1 MGAGPWEGRD
11 PVRLRRR
18 AGAGVGVRFRLTTL
32 ESSQVRGLRPTEQRL
47 SSPAL
52 ASMSFIPVA
61 EDSDFPVHN
70 LPYGVFSTTG
80 NVSRGRGRVGGP
92 LTRAPKHPVPPG
104 ASRPP
109 AGLPRAHPGVW
120 RPRGPAGQWGPRQPQ
135 RLLLR
140 SGASASRGVPGAGA
154 GSCEDG
160 TLTKRGTGCPF
171 PTPGQ
176 RSKVRSGSPAAAASR
191 APHPVS

>member
-1 MGAGPWEGRD
+1 MGAGPWGGARPCPAPQRGRGWCGGAFPPD
-11 PVRLRRR
+11 HSGVQSGSRPAAHRAAPVQPR
-18 AGAGVGVRFRLTTL
+18 ARQHVVHPRG
-32 ESSQVRGLRPTEQRL
+32 RGLRLPCPQ
-47 SSPAL
+47 PAL
-52 ASMSFIPVA
+52 RR
-61 EDSDFPVHN
+61 
-70 LPYGVFSTTG
+70 VFHHRQREPRTWAG
-80 NVSRGRGRVGGP
+80 GRP
-92 LTRAPKHPVPPG
+92 LTRDPKHPAPPG
-104 ASRPP
+104 ASRAP

-120 RPRGPAGQWGPRQPQ
+120 RPRGPAGQWELRQPQ

-176 RSKVRSGSPAAAASR
+176 RSKVRSGSPASPASR

>member
-92 LTRAPKHPVPPG
+92 SPGTLSTPLRLGLRA
-104 ASRPP
+104 RPP
-109 AGLPRAHPGVW
+109 AFLAPTLGSGGRGG
-120 RPRGPAGQWGPRQPQ
+120 PRGSGGPGS
-135 RLLLR
+135 R
-140 SGASASRGVPGAGA
+140 SACS
-154 GSCEDG
+154 
-160 TLTKRGTGCPF
+160 
-171 PTPGQ
+171 
-176 RSKVRSGSPAAAASR
+176 
-191 APHPVS
+191 